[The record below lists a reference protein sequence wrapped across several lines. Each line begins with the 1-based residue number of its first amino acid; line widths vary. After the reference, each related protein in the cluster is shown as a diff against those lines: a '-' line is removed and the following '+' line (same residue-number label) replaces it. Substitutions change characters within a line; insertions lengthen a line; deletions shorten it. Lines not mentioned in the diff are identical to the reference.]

1 MGDRGGG
8 DDEGGGKK
16 KGGKSSEGEPHEFE
30 KKGAAVLQN
39 RYILVTLKDGPDRD
53 TPRRGRV
60 TATGGTS
67 AQIVWDGGGQ
77 EIIDLGQPDVVF
89 VEESTKL
96 RFEGGKLKK
105 SDDDTGMDFV
115 FDAGALPAVEG
126 EDVNFGGYGGC
137 KIKRVVNADTGEVL
151 ISVPGIGDRA
161 AKRHE
166 WNYRDAE
173 KVRAKLKAVRVGA
186 LVVIKDE
193 AWGRGVYDWAQNV
206 PGAVRAV
213 RKGPG
218 GAERAVVRLPPAAAG
233 GDDGG

>member
-1 MGDRGGG
+1 MVEIVAGVEVAPPAHGVLGVSLRVARPRRLVRRREAVRDGKMCATRLADRTAGPERVTELGLLDAEGASVPDVRAMEQKAQEDLDSAMTGAKGDRGGG

-96 RFEGGKLKK
+96 RFEGGNPGL
-105 SDDDTGMDFV
+105 
-115 FDAGALPAVEG
+115 EG
-126 EDVNFGGYGGC
+126 FILVILSLQDLEGSRRF
-137 KIKRVVNADTGEVL
+137 
-151 ISVPGIGDRA
+151 
-161 AKRHE
+161 
-166 WNYRDAE
+166 
-173 KVRAKLKAVRVGA
+173 
-186 LVVIKDE
+186 VVILNPDKL
-193 AWGRGVYDWAQNV
+193 GFG
-206 PGAVRAV
+206 
-213 RKGPG
+213 
-218 GAERAVVRLPPAAAG
+218 
-233 GDDGG
+233 